1 MGNALIL
8 YRSKGG
14 STARYAQAL
23 ARMTGGRALLAAQAD
38 GALLASAE
46 QIVFASWMR
55 AGALAGIGYLRRHAA
70 QLRGKQLTLMAV
82 GLSPQL
88 DTAAW
93 EDSIRRSLPDF
104 PLEEI
109 RTFYLRGAYSPAQ
122 RGPLTR
128 GLLAAMGK
136 TLQHK
141 PDASA
146 QELALAHDLLDGG
159 DHVQEDALAAIALYL
174 TGRPA
179 IRPSIQASQA
189 SSTR

>member
-1 MGNALIL
+1 MGKALIL

-23 ARMTGGRALLAAQAD
+23 ARMTGGRALPAAQAD
-38 GALLASAE
+38 GALLVSAE

-70 QLRGKQLTLMAV
+70 QLRGKRLTLMAV
-82 GLSPQL
+82 GLSPRL

-93 EDSIRRSLPDF
+93 EVSIRRSLPDF

-109 RTFYLRGAYSPAQ
+109 R
-122 RGPLTR
+122 
-128 GLLAAMGK
+128 MGK
-136 TLQHK
+136 TLQRK

-146 QELALAHDLLDGG
+146 QELALAHDLLYGG

-174 TGRPA
+174 TG
-179 IRPSIQASQA
+179 
-189 SSTR
+189 